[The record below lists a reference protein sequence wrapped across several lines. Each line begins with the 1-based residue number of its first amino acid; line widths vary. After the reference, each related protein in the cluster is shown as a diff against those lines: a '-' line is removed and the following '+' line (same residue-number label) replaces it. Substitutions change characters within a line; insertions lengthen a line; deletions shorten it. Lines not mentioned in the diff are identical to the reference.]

1 MSYSIRFDNV
11 SKRYRV
17 GRSLPSLRQILG
29 LGRAENP
36 QSPHV
41 HWAVRDV
48 SWELAPSEA
57 LAIIGP
63 NGAGKTTTLK
73 LLSRVTQPT
82 SGAIDIRGRYAALI
96 ELGAG
101 FHPDLTG
108 RENIFLNGAI
118 LGMKRGEIRRR
129 FDQIVDFAGIE
140 QYLDTPVKRYSSG
153 MTARLGFAVAAHVDP
168 DVLLIDEVLAVG
180 DYAFRMKCYA
190 RMNELRER
198 GASLIFVSHNM
209 EDVRRVCDRG
219 LVMYAGAKAFAG
231 TAAEAVA
238 EYANVLRQNAS
249 RSAKEANG
257 AGGGLAQRRMT
268 HEARITRVDLVGED
282 GHTRRAVISGEKVS
296 LVVEFECYADVE
308 QPVFACI
315 MHGPNGELVYD
326 TTTRVLGLTSP
337 SYKAGQRGC
346 ITYELAAHLL
356 DGSYTIS
363 TDLAYADL
371 SCYYDFVANALTFS
385 VVGGNRAKGVANLWA
400 NVEFLP
406 PTPVE
411 ATVIDGD
418 SHSIENGTQIL
429 QI

>member
-168 DVLLIDEVLAVG
+168 DVLL
-180 DYAFRMKCYA
+180 
-190 RMNELRER
+190 
-198 GASLIFVSHNM
+198 
-209 EDVRRVCDRG
+209 
-219 LVMYAGAKAFAG
+219 
-231 TAAEAVA
+231 
-238 EYANVLRQNAS
+238 
-249 RSAKEANG
+249 
-257 AGGGLAQRRMT
+257 
-268 HEARITRVDLVGED
+268 
-282 GHTRRAVISGEKVS
+282 
-296 LVVEFECYADVE
+296 
-308 QPVFACI
+308 
-315 MHGPNGELVYD
+315 
-326 TTTRVLGLTSP
+326 
-337 SYKAGQRGC
+337 
-346 ITYELAAHLL
+346 
-356 DGSYTIS
+356 
-363 TDLAYADL
+363 
-371 SCYYDFVANALTFS
+371 
-385 VVGGNRAKGVANLWA
+385 
-400 NVEFLP
+400 
-406 PTPVE
+406 
-411 ATVIDGD
+411 
-418 SHSIENGTQIL
+418 
-429 QI
+429 